1 MAGNSQQ
8 ENFDNFNDI
17 MTLCQNED
25 AKIDEGGV
33 PDFDYIQNAIE
44 QYLSLIEQNNE
55 INEEHLEQLKTMR
68 DAINGMSEKLE
79 AKRNELLEEAGEQN
93 EELQN
98 HEKYIKNTSNNS
110 DK

>member
-1 MAGNSQQ
+1 MARTQQ
-8 ENFDNFNDI
+8 AENFDNFDDI

-25 AKIDEGGV
+25 AKIDEGGI
-33 PDFDYIQNAIE
+33 PDFDYIQNAFE

-68 DAINGMSEKLE
+68 DAVNAMAEKLE
-79 AKRNELLEEAGEQN
+79 TKRNELLDEAGEQN

-98 HEKYIKNTSNNS
+98 HEKYAKNMNS
-110 DK
+110 KN